1 MTTTPATFLALGDSN
16 TIGERVAPA
25 ERWPAQLAAAL
36 RATGMCMAEPRIVAK
51 TGWTTDELLAAIAE
65 EQITGCFD
73 LVSLLVG
80 VNNQY
85 PHTFVSS
92 CGDYF
97 VTL

>member
-1 MTTTPATFLALGDSN
+1 MTTAPVTFLALGDSN

-65 EQITGCFD
+65 EQITGRFD

>member
-1 MTTTPATFLALGDSN
+1 MTAAPLTFLALGDSN

-36 RATGMCMAEPRIVAK
+36 RATGICMGEPRIVAK

-65 EQITGCFD
+65 ERIAGCFD

-85 PHTFVSS
+85 PHFSSS
-92 CGDYF
+92 CGGF
-97 VTL
+97 L